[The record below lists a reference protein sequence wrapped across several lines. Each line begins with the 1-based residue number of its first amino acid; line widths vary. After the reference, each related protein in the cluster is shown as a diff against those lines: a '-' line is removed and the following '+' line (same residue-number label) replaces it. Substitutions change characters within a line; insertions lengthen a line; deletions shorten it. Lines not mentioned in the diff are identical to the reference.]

1 MLSLLLRVPVLD
13 MLLRADSEVEAT
25 TLTALLVAS
34 CASEFFSGCFEAAC
48 SYGMAVRIRTLLQ
61 SAIFNKM
68 MLMSPTALSRNSAG
82 YLVSLVG
89 VDCVIISTA
98 ATVVARVG
106 FALLFTPFMFYA
118 LWRRAGTIP
127 VLCCVAWQLFVFL
140 LFIPAM
146 KLQQK
151 MWARV
156 IKCRDTRLRKIT
168 DILSSVRLVK
178 FYAWEQTFVQSL
190 SQLRRPEMKHMF
202 AVNLTDGL
210 LDSLFVSTSSVM
222 AVILFGTWA
231 LCYPEKAL
239 TASLSFSCIYALSL
253 LDPACGNI
261 VVMLRMIV
269 LSVYAVKRITKACTE
284 PERREA
290 ESLSEES
297 VQPEGSVCLEDCC
310 FTWSSA
316 EARHRTRG
324 EAVLRDVNLK
334 VEPGSLVG
342 LVGSVG
348 SGKSSLISAIQ
359 GDVHQTKGR
368 CRVTG
373 SIACVPQSACIYNMS
388 IRDNILFGRRFDVS
402 LYERVLSACE
412 LLKDIAGFPA
422 GDLTEV
428 GQKGA
433 TLSGGQKQRIALA
446 RAVYSDSSVY
456 LLDDTLSALDVH
468 VASKVFDRVIGRHG
482 MLRKKTRLIVC
493 TQTQYLEQ
501 MDMILLVADRQI
513 TPFETVKQLMNDSR
527 CPKMI
532 CSGDKIKDRR
542 TDGKDTEM
550 PQNNEKKGLVHRVTE
565 DEVETSNLGNTDLLL
580 SIVRM
585 CGPSLALCCSSF
597 LLRACAVGAYLV
609 WMKQWTDAS
618 ITQWSTSVWVGGLT
632 AICICDVLFGCLGA
646 FTLAVSQR
654 NLSNRLYKAMIRSVL
669 GCPVVFFDA
678 TPRGRVLNRLSTEL
692 DAIDSRLFIGCKQ
705 LLQSLTAGIARIIV
719 TGLQVPTAAVLA
731 ALAVTF
737 YLFAMVILAKAS
749 NMARRFESVHVA
761 RLLQHVAE
769 TRDTLSVIRSYG
781 VEDRFGAHCYRLV
794 DAAMT
799 ALQTLVDCL
808 RCCRFLGGL
817 CGFVVILASV
827 VFAILPPGRIQ
838 NVAAD
843 GSSVGLVLSSSMGV
857 SLLVMAST
865 GAVFFFVQTL
875 VSFEK
880 CLEYTR
886 LPQEVDDDESESIT
900 DNARTIA
907 KGCDSYQIIGIR
919 PLHDTTWPSEGKLEF
934 DHYSAS
940 YKPGILPDVLTNLSF
955 VAHPREKVGVVGRT
969 GAGKSSLLMAVLRV
983 LKASAGCIRIDN
995 VDITTVSLRRLRSV
1009 VTIIPQDPYLT
1020 KGPLRD
1026 VLDPTG
1032 SHSDSDVWCALGQAH
1047 LTEFVSRHSM
1057 NLRMDVG
1064 DGGSNLSA
1072 GQRQLVCLA
1081 RALLRRPRVLLM
1093 DEATSHMD
1101 GDTDRI
1107 VQATLRQSF
1116 AYCTVLT
1123 IAHRLETILDYDK
1136 ILVMSKGR
1144 VVEYGSTQKLASNR
1158 NSALHTMLRQAGLLP
1173 KDHSRACGDLP
1184 CHKTRL

>member
-1 MLSLLLRVPVLD
+1 MEGPAMDSRLAHLLEAKNVLRERWKQQKLNRRRRDGGNIPRFNTIKVLGMIIGAYSND
-13 MLLRADSEVEAT
+13 NADALKRMTKS
-25 TLTALLVAS
+25 TLKFTRVISRVAS
-34 CASEFFSGCFEAAC
+34 K
-48 SYGMAVRIRTLLQ
+48 R
-61 SAIFNKM
+61 
-68 MLMSPTALSRNSAG
+68 
-82 YLVSLVG
+82 
-89 VDCVIISTA
+89 
-98 ATVVARVG
+98 
-106 FALLFTPFMFYA
+106 
-118 LWRRAGTIP
+118 
-127 VLCCVAWQLFVFL
+127 
-140 LFIPAM
+140 
-146 KLQQK
+146 
-151 MWARV
+151 
-156 IKCRDTRLRKIT
+156 
-168 DILSSVRLVK
+168 
-178 FYAWEQTFVQSL
+178 
-190 SQLRRPEMKHMF
+190 
-202 AVNLTDGL
+202 DGL
-210 LDSLFVSTSSVM
+210 KEDNLM
-222 AVILFGTWA
+222 
-231 LCYPEKAL
+231 KAFH
-239 TASLSFSCIYALSL
+239 AF
-253 LDPACGNI
+253 
-261 VVMLRMIV
+261 
-269 LSVYAVKRITKACTE
+269 
-284 PERREA
+284 
-290 ESLSEES
+290 
-297 VQPEGSVCLEDCC
+297 
-310 FTWSSA
+310 
-316 EARHRTRG
+316 
-324 EAVLRDVNLK
+324 
-334 VEPGSLVG
+334 
-342 LVGSVG
+342 
-348 SGKSSLISAIQ
+348 LISH
-359 GDVHQTKGR
+359 GT
-368 CRVTG
+368 
-373 SIACVPQSACIYNMS
+373 IACVPQSACIYNMS
-388 IRDNILFGRRFDVS
+388 IRDNILFGRDLDLL

-501 MDMILLVADRQI
+501 MDRILLVADRQI
-513 TPFETVKQLMNDSR
+513 TTFESVKQLMNDPR

-532 CSGDKIKDRR
+532 CCGDKIKDRR
-542 TDGKDTEM
+542 TYGNDTEM
-550 PQNNEKKGLVHRVTE
+550 PLNHENKGLAHKVTE
-565 DEVETSNLGNTDLLL
+565 DEVESSNLRNTDLLL
-580 SIVRM
+580 SYVRI
-585 CGPSLALCCSSF
+585 CGPSLAFCCSSF

-618 ITQWSTSVWVGGLT
+618 TSQWSTSVWVGGLI

-654 NLSNRLYKAMIRSVL
+654 NLSNRLYKAMTRSVL

-692 DAIDSRLFIGCKQ
+692 DAIDSRLFMGCKQ

-769 TRDTLSVIRSYG
+769 TRDTLSVVRSYG
-781 VEDRFGAHCYRLV
+781 VEDRFCAHCYRLV

-799 ALQTLVDCL
+799 ALLTLADCL

-827 VFAILPPGRIQ
+827 VFAVLPSGRIQ

-886 LPQEVDDDESESIT
+886 LPQEVDDDESKSTT
-900 DNARTIA
+900 DNARINA
-907 KGCDSYQIIGIR
+907 KGWESSQIIGIC
-919 PLHDTTWPSEGKLEF
+919 PMHDTTWPSEGKLEF

-940 YKPGILPDVLTNLSF
+940 YKPGILPDVLTDLSF

-983 LKASAGCIRIDN
+983 LKASAGSIRIDN
-995 VDITTVSLRRLRSV
+995 VDITTVSLRRLRSA
-1009 VTIIPQDPYLT
+1009 VTIIP
-1020 KGPLRD
+1020 
-1026 VLDPTG
+1026 
-1032 SHSDSDVWCALGQAH
+1032 QAH

-1101 GDTDRI
+1101 SDTDRI

-1144 VVEYGSTQKLASNR
+1144 VVEYGSTQQLASNR
-1158 NSALHTMLRQAGLLP
+1158 NSAFHTMLRQAGLLP
-1173 KDHSRACGDLP
+1173 KDHSGVYDDLP
-1184 CHKTRL
+1184 CHKTPL